1 MINMNKFGVFKL
13 DIEYKVF
20 VQNTQITDSIYRLF
34 LNNGYQN
41 YHWYLKSC
49 MSIVT
54 YEQL

>member
-34 LNNGYQN
+34 LNNRYQN
-41 YHWYLKSC
+41 YHWYLKSY